1 MTGMKPAHE
10 QSFDF
15 DDYAYAQAP
24 GSHGGGID
32 GENAFVPPRYVFNH
46 RKRSILKIR
55 GLIYSRCLEG
65 KVFDDDDDDD
75 KNRILSVLLVFL
87 MNSRAIDDD
96 ARAGMSGDYYCDLR
110 FVLII
115 HLCFFL

>member
-55 GLIYSRCLEG
+55 GLIYSDVWRERFSMMMMTTT
-65 KVFDDDDDDD
+65 K
-75 KNRILSVLLVFL
+75 IESLVF
-87 MNSRAIDDD
+87 
-96 ARAGMSGDYYCDLR
+96 
-110 FVLII
+110 
-115 HLCFFL
+115 FLSF

>member
-32 GENAFVPPRYVFNH
+32 GENAFVPPRYVFYEFLLPKNH
-46 RKRSILKIR
+46 RKRSSILKIR
-55 GLIYSRCLEG
+55 GLLEG
-65 KVFDDDDDDD
+65 KVFDDDDDEDDDDDD
-75 KNRILSVLLVFL
+75 KNRICVLPLVIL

-96 ARAGMSGDYYCDLR
+96 ARAGMSGDYYC
-110 FVLII
+110 F
-115 HLCFFL
+115 

>member
-32 GENAFVPPRYVFNH
+32 GENAFVHPRYVFNH

-55 GLIYSRCLEG
+55 GLIYSDVWRERFSMMMMTTT
-65 KVFDDDDDDD
+65 K
-75 KNRILSVLLVFL
+75 IESL
-87 MNSRAIDDD
+87 M
-96 ARAGMSGDYYCDLR
+96 
-110 FVLII
+110 
-115 HLCFFL
+115 FFLSF

>member
-32 GENAFVPPRYVFNH
+32 GENAFVPPRYVFSFFGM
-46 RKRSILKIR
+46 RS
-55 GLIYSRCLEG
+55 
-65 KVFDDDDDDD
+65 
-75 KNRILSVLLVFL
+75 KN
-87 MNSRAIDDD
+87 
-96 ARAGMSGDYYCDLR
+96 
-110 FVLII
+110 
-115 HLCFFL
+115 